1 MMRSPL
7 SSPAI
12 RPASTAI
19 NHQSAV
25 GHIDTHSPALPQ
37 RLPEVPRRASASPD
51 PIDEGERHRVQQLH
65 ELLDSPVV
73 PTRVPHFMSQSL
85 RTESPLLQHTP
96 RSGSSASNQHSRTQS
111 ADVIPMASSLGRT
124 NPHLSRARS
133 SSIVVES
140 TRSSSHSRSN
150 VHPPMVQQALD
161 TPNVSYAIFHPPML
175 SPLQTSS
182 GTPPNASV
190 RSHPG
195 LIRHDSHRKM
205 SSASSAA
212 QAIEREQKERRKA
225 EREKEKEQERLFK
238 EREEREREAALAE
251 KERERESARQQHQM
265 QQQQQRTNSVV
276 GATSSS
282 LRDSTNSAHG
292 LSQQHNR
299 HAPYPSLGNGK
310 GRMGMLGV
318 PPPTNV
324 GYI

>member
-12 RPASTAI
+12 RPASTAV

-37 RLPEVPRRASASPD
+37 RLPEVPRRSSASPD

-73 PTRVPHFMSQSL
+73 PSRVPHFMSQSL
-85 RTESPLLQHTP
+85 RTESPLHHTP
-96 RSGSSASNQHSRTQS
+96 RSGSSASNQHLRTQS
-111 ADVIPMASSLGRT
+111 ADVIPMSSSLGRT
-124 NPHLSRARS
+124 NHHSSRARS
-133 SSIVVES
+133 STVVES

-150 VHPPMVQQALD
+150 VHPPMVYPQQALD
-161 TPNVSYAIFHPPML
+161 TPNTSYAIFHPPML
-175 SPLQTSS
+175 PPSQTSS
-182 GTPPNASV
+182 GTPPHGSV

-251 KERERESARQQHQM
+251 KERERESARQQM
-265 QQQQQRTNSVV
+265 QQQQHQRTSV

-282 LRDSTNSAHG
+282 LRDSTNSTHG
-292 LSQQHNR
+292 PSQQHNR
-299 HAPYPSLGNGK
+299 HTPYPGIGNGK

-324 GYI
+324 GYV